1 MVMKGLSRY
10 STPDQAL
17 SEDEIRTLLAFI
29 EVRTTTLVEEEKAAN
44 QVVNPFGDIN
54 FVFEELDR
62 LGVGN
67 LPSLA
72 AESHY
77 NWYDLLYS
85 FWSVFFCGGDCSED
99 LSINL
104 KNYLPFLRQEDYNPS
119 IEKADSCQCT
129 QNLQNPLSS
138 IVRFGKILEMHL
150 FQTVLGSN
158 Y

>member
-1 MVMKGLSRY
+1 MKGLSRY

-67 LPSLA
+67 LLIKNSLLWLPKA
-72 AESHY
+72 ITTGVI
-77 NWYDLLYS
+77 

-104 KNYLPFLRQEDYNPS
+104 KNYLPLLRQED
-119 IEKADSCQCT
+119 
-129 QNLQNPLSS
+129 
-138 IVRFGKILEMHL
+138 
-150 FQTVLGSN
+150 
-158 Y
+158 